1 MKRGT
6 FISFEGGEGCG
17 KSTHIRLLAEHLRST
32 GLEVVTTREP
42 GGTPLCEAIRGLL
55 QFDAGGESPCPAAET
70 LLFCSSRA
78 QLVANVIRPA
88 LDRGAWVLS
97 DRFFDSTYAYQ
108 GYGRGYDIDALK
120 AIVEFAVA
128 GVRPD
133 LTFLL
138 DAGLDAGM
146 ERLAARIA
154 AGTQADRFE
163 REKDDF
169 HRRVR
174 DGFRTL
180 ATAEPDRWRIIDS
193 SLPTEE
199 VSSKIWEIVAGQ
211 IPNRCPA

>member
-1 MKRGT
+1 MSRGV

-17 KSTHIRLLAEHLRST
+17 KSTHIRLLAERLRAG

-70 LLFCSSRA
+70 LLFCASRA

-88 LDRGAWVLS
+88 LERGAWVLS
-97 DRFFDSTYAYQ
+97 DRFYDSTYAYQ
-108 GYGRGYDIDALK
+108 GYGRGYDLPSLK
-120 AIVEFAVA
+120 AIIEFAVA

-138 DAGLDAGM
+138 DAGEAVGH

-174 DGFRTL
+174 DGFRAL
-180 ATAEPDRWRIIDS
+180 AEAEPERWRVIDS
-193 SLPTEE
+193 SLPTDE
-199 VSSKIWEIVAGQ
+199 VSSRIWEIAT
-211 IPNRCPA
+211 RMSLRDR

>member
-17 KSTHIRLLAEHLRST
+17 KSTHIRLLAEHLRSA

-70 LLFCSSRA
+70 LLFCASRA

-88 LDRGAWVLS
+88 LERGAWVLS
-97 DRFFDSTYAYQ
+97 DRFYDSTYAYQ
-108 GYGRGYDIDALK
+108 GYGRGYDIAALR
-120 AIVEFAVA
+120 AIIEFAID

-138 DAGLDAGM
+138 DAGVDAGM
-146 ERLAARIA
+146 ERIAARVA
-154 AGTQADRFE
+154 AGGKVDRFE
-163 REKDDF
+163 QEKADF
-169 HRRVR
+169 HQRVR
-174 DGFRTL
+174 DGFMAL
-180 ATAEPDRWRIIDS
+180 AGVEPARWRVIDS
-193 SLPTEE
+193 THPTEE
-199 VSSKIWEIVAGQ
+199 VASRIWEIASEAR
-211 IPNRCPA
+211 IRSC